1 MVQIYSKYNRPKI
14 GNEPGGGKSLIEKGS
29 SIPVMQQV
37 RDMIAA
43 GERLGVSRQGAY
55 DFDPGVEVPK
65 DTVPDPTR
73 SSTFDLADG
82 TRLLNEIE
90 EEIHNSKEEVK
101 NVPENT
107 VEATPPVTET
117 VDKGET

>member
-73 SSTFDLADG
+73 SSNFDLADG
-82 TRLLNEIE
+82 TRIS
-90 EEIHNSKEEVK
+90 EEIAEAQKARE
-101 NVPENT
+101 NVQVQSAPET
-107 VEATPPVTET
+107 EPSEA
-117 VDKGET
+117 VDEGKT